1 MRKDYEILGI
11 DENADEKAIKR
22 AYFKLIRTHSPEK
35 DPERFQEIRAA
46 YERLTEEKDQPENSI
61 SIEVPA
67 DDKFAESMYEQIQQL
82 MQEREYGKAAQT
94 AKEGMK

>member
-46 YERLTEEKDQPENSI
+46 YERLTEEKI
-61 SIEVPA
+61 SPKIV
-67 DDKFAESMYEQIQQL
+67 FRSRFRL
-82 MQEREYGKAAQT
+82 MINLRRVC
-94 AKEGMK
+94 MNRSSS